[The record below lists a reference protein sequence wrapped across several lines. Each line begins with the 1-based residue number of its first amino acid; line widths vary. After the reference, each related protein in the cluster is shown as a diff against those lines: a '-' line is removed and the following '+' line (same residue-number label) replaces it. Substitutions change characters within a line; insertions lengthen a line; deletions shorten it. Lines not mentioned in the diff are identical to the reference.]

1 MEDNKPEILSDLP
14 IDYDAGNTLKKI
26 LPWTKFISIAG
37 IVFLGLILIILI
49 FTSQRLSDSFKD
61 NNPDLGNL
69 WILSM
74 LVGVLVVIVVFGY
87 SLWMLLRFSILVKK
101 ALETQDQESFNKGI
115 QSMKIYSIFIGVF
128 AALGLISNIY
138 NLII

>member
-1 MEDNKPEILSDLP
+1 M
-14 IDYDAGNTLKKI
+14 
-26 LPWTKFISIAG
+26 
-37 IVFLGLILIILI
+37 
-49 FTSQRLSDSFKD
+49 SDSFKD